1 MTQLL
6 LLFISSLSL
15 LAVTHDIDSSCNGIS
30 VTLDQFK
37 WENRVLLIF
46 AEDSDSDMYQAQIKS
61 LHSHQEGLTERDLI
75 IFSVFDQECS
85 NLDGNEID
93 DISAERIRNDFSDQ
107 KEAYSIFLIGKD
119 GGVKLHKNQLL
130 DIDELF
136 NAIDRMPM
144 RKREMRDGS

>member
-119 GGVKLHKNQLL
+119 GGVKLHKNKLL

>member
-1 MTQLL
+1 
-6 LLFISSLSL
+6 
-15 LAVTHDIDSSCNGIS
+15 
-30 VTLDQFK
+30 
-37 WENRVLLIF
+37 
-46 AEDSDSDMYQAQIKS
+46 MYQAQIKS
-61 LHSHQEGLTERDLI
+61 LHSHQVGLTERDLI